1 MIKCLC
7 CENTFDTPR
16 ILKEIHTELA
26 DLPVEEIPV
35 CPYCFDTDIIRSDEN
50 D

>member
-1 MIKCLC
+1 MIKCLSC
-7 CENTFDTPR
+7 DETFDTPR

-26 DLPVEEIPV
+26 DFPFEEISV
-35 CPYCFDTDIIRSDEN
+35 CPYCMDTDIIRSDNN